1 MVQTQ
6 ITLPDNVMSAIR
18 AEAGQRGITA
28 NILLRIMLC
37 ETYTGM
43 EKKTIRIP
51 VENHAELL
59 TFAKAKKFG
68 DVEHFA
74 VFAMEQYMT
83 RYPLKNAAK
92 GKIGE
97 SIAE

>member
-1 MVQTQ
+1 MIQTQ
-6 ITLPDNVMSAIR
+6 ITLPDNVMNAIR
-18 AEAGQRGITA
+18 AEAIERGITP

-37 ETYTGM
+37 ETYIGM
-43 EKKTIRIP
+43 EKKTLRIP

-59 TFAKAKKFG
+59 TFAKAKRFG

-83 RYPLKNAAK
+83 RYPLKTAAK
-92 GKIGE
+92 GEIGE
-97 SIAE
+97 SIA

>member
-1 MVQTQ
+1 MKQIQ
-6 ITLPDNVMSAIR
+6 ITLPEKVMDAIN
-18 AEAGQRGITA
+18 AEAAQLGITP
-28 NILLRIMLC
+28 NIFIRVIMC
-37 ETYTGM
+37 ETYTGIDRR
-43 EKKTIRIP
+43 TVRVP

-83 RYPLKNAAK
+83 RYPLKTDIK
-92 GKIGE
+92 G
-97 SIAE
+97 